1 MEERMAKRAR
11 KYRRAARR
19 ASRAARRSAVLAQEA
34 AGAAAQ
40 AAGLAGERVA
50 ALRCVRRA
58 RIASRSG
65 STVSATR
72 AFANVG
78 SWFVDWGDGDGGAG
92 PARTDAAAPSDGG
105 GGCGPARADAAA
117 PSDGGGGCGPA
128 RADAA
133 APPDGGGARGPA
145 RTDAAAPPDGGGNE
159 GMPELLVDD
168 DARLTAVRTHAI
180 RVCADESGR
189 LDAHTDAIV
198 RETDDARERTL
209 VVRERTAGGVRHL
222 WNDHGWVASEAHII
236 ARRGDLEFENTREV
250 SCRAAYAAHAARLRE
265 TCHQLGARAASGTR
279 KLAVVRGEMARAR
292 TSTGLRAIHL
302 ASELVRARD
311 ADACMLETSRCLALV
326 RQCLDA
332 LVRAVPRNHCMGTG
346 PGVGRTTLLAS
357 RIADLSTYAVVPE
370 DRDGTGPCFIC
381 GYTPAPPVRVPPG
394 YGSCTP
400 HACRACVPVEFV
412 AE

>member
-1 MEERMAKRAR
+1 MEERLAKRAR

-105 GGCGPARADAAA
+105 GGCGPARA
-117 PSDGGGGCGPA
+117 
-128 RADAA
+128 
-133 APPDGGGARGPA
+133 
-145 RTDAAAPPDGGGNE
+145 DAAAPPDGGGNE